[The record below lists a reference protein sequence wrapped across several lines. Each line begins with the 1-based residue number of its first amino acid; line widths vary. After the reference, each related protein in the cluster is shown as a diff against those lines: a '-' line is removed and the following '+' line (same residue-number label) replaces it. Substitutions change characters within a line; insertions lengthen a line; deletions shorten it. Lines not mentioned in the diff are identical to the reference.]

1 MAELRIPYSPR
12 DAFKPY
18 HASTKRFSVS
28 VCHRRAGKTVA
39 RLNRLIKD
47 AITCT
52 KLNPRFG
59 YLSPY
64 YVQSKEIAW
73 QYLKHYVAGLGPLN
87 VKPNEGELSIT
98 FGHNNAVIK
107 LYGAENAERIR
118 GTYFDGIVVDE
129 AQGISGAVLRTII
142 MPALSDRQGWLD
154 LSGTP
159 KGWKNLLG
167 EVVKVAQDNPE
178 QWFLQILKASE
189 SGIIP
194 QDELE
199 IQRRLMSENEYEQEY
214 ECSFDAAIT
223 GAVYGKQLAEM
234 QQLGRIKAGLYDLNL
249 PVNTAWDLGYSDK
262 VAIWFWQRVGMEVR
276 LIDFYQASFE
286 DIDHYIEQLTG
297 IYQKDRPQDAIKK
310 GQIITGLELRRKY
323 KYGEHYLPHDAANK
337 TLAAGGKSVVEQLHK
352 AGIKTRLVAAT
363 SQINQ
368 IEALRW
374 VMRNM
379 WIDSKC
385 DVGISCLRE
394 YRYRWIEDKQAYSDE
409 PRHDENSHAA
419 DAAEIIGQV
428 LRKEVKSESPPKPRF
443 LEEMT
448 FDELFESHKHSNSN
462 NGWI

>member
-1 MAELRIPYSPR
+1 MAELLIPYSPR
-12 DAFKPY
+12 EAFKPY
-18 HASTKRFSVS
+18 HANTKRFSCS

-47 AITCT
+47 AVTCA

-59 YLSPY
+59 YISPY

-87 VKPNEGELSIT
+87 VRTNESELTIT
-98 FGHNNAVIK
+98 FGHNNAIVK

-118 GTYFDGIVVDE
+118 GTYFDGLVVDE
-129 AQGISGAVLRTII
+129 AQGISGAVLRTILL
-142 MPALSDRQGWLD
+142 PALSDRRGWLD
-154 LSGTP
+154 VSGTP

-167 EVVKVAQDNPE
+167 EIVKIAQENPE
-178 QWFLQILKASE
+178 DWYLQILKASE
-189 SGIIP
+189 SGILP
-194 QDELE
+194 DHELTM
-199 IQRRLMSENEYEQEY
+199 QKRLMSENEYDQEY

-234 QQLGRIKAGLYDLNL
+234 QSSGRIAPNLFDPTL
-249 PVNTAWDLGYSDK
+249 PVHTAWDLGYSDK
-262 VAIWFWQRVGMEVR
+262 VAIWFWQRVGMESR

-286 DIDHYIEQLTG
+286 DIPHYVQVLKERG
-297 IYQKDRPQDAIKK
+297 YR
-310 GQIITGLELRRKY
+310 
-323 KYGEHYLPHDAANK
+323 YGEHYVPHDAANK
-337 TLAAGGKSVVEQLHK
+337 TLAAGGKSVIEQLHK

-363 SQINQ
+363 SQMNQ

-374 VMRNM
+374 VMRTM

-394 YRYRWIEDKQAYSDE
+394 YRYKWVEDRQAYSDE

-419 DAAEIIGQV
+419 DACEIIGQV
-428 LRKEVKSESPPKPRF
+428 LRKEVQQNPAPKPKF
-443 LEEMT
+443 LEDIT
-448 FDELFESHKHSNSN
+448 INELFEAESASNST
-462 NGWI
+462 NGRI

>member
-1 MAELRIPYSPR
+1 MAELRIAYTPR
-12 DAFKPY
+12 EAFKPY
-18 HASTKRFSVS
+18 HASNKRFSCS
-28 VCHRRAGKTVA
+28 VCHRRAGKSVA
-39 RLNRLIKD
+39 RINRLIKE
-47 AITCT
+47 AIVCT
-52 KLNPRFG
+52 KINPRFG

-73 QYLKHYVAGLGPLN
+73 QYLKHYVATLGPLGI
-87 VKPNEGELSIT
+87 KINESELSIT
-98 FGHNNAVIK
+98 FGHNNATIK

-167 EVVKVAQDNPE
+167 EVVKIAQDNPD

-194 QDELE
+194 ADELT
-199 IQRRLMSENEYEQEY
+199 IQRKLMSDNEFEQEY
-214 ECSFDAAIT
+214 EASFDAAIT

-234 QQLGRIKAGLYDLNL
+234 QQAGRIKAGLYDASL

-286 DIDHYIEQLTG
+286 NMEHYVQVLKERG
-297 IYQKDRPQDAIKK
+297 
-310 GQIITGLELRRKY
+310 Y
-323 KYGEHYLPHDAANK
+323 KYGDHYLPHDAANK
-337 TLAAGGKSVVEQLHK
+337 TLAAGGKSVIEILYK
-352 AGIKTRLVAAT
+352 AGVKTRLVAAT

-368 IEALRW
+368 IEATRW
-374 VMRNM
+374 IMRNM

-419 DAAEIIGQV
+419 DACEIIGQV
-428 LRKEVKSESPPKPRF
+428 LRKEVKQESPPKPKF

-448 FDELFESHKHSNSN
+448 LNDLFEAESSSN
-462 NGWI
+462 NTYGRI

>member
-1 MAELRIPYSPR
+1 VAELVIAYKPR
-12 DAFKPY
+12 EAFKPY
-18 HASTKRFSVS
+18 HASIKRFSVS
-28 VCHRRAGKTVA
+28 VCHRRAGKSVA
-39 RLNRLIKD
+39 RINRLIKE
-47 AITCT
+47 AVTCK

-73 QYLKHYVAGLGPLN
+73 QYLKHYVSNLGPLGIRT
-87 VKPNEGELSIT
+87 NESELSIT

-142 MPALSDRQGWLD
+142 MPALSDRIGWLD

-167 EVVKVAQDNPE
+167 EVVKIAQDNPDE
-178 QWFLQILKASE
+178 WFLQILKASE

-194 QDELE
+194 PEELK
-199 IQRRLMSENEYEQEY
+199 IQQRLMSSNEFDQEY
-214 ECSFDAAIT
+214 EASFDAAIT
-223 GAVYGKQLAEM
+223 GAVYGKQMAEI
-234 QQLGRIKAGLYDLNL
+234 QSLGRIKAGLYDPEL

-286 DIDHYIEQLTG
+286 DMAHYIQV
-297 IYQKDRPQDAIKK
+297 IKDR
-310 GQIITGLELRRKY
+310 GY
-323 KYGEHYLPHDAANK
+323 KYGEHYVPHDAANK

-352 AGIKTRLVAAT
+352 AGVKTRLVAAT
-363 SQINQ
+363 SQMNQ

-419 DAAEIIGQV
+419 DACEIIGQV
-428 LRKEVKSESPPKPRF
+428 LRKEVQQESPPKPKF
-443 LEEMT
+443 LEDMSLN
-448 FDELFESHKHSNSN
+448 DLFEAESASTSLY
-462 NGWI
+462 GRI